1 MHNNLVKII
10 PFDCIGEDQRGV
22 TKKYSLPRNQ
32 SDFIYLTRKA
42 GSISGNTYHLG
53 ANSGTNPKIFILLS
67 GVIKF
72 SYRKVGTEH
81 VNIDTIESPS
91 MIEVL
96 PMVTHK
102 VEAISDIQML
112 ECNSIEDIHN
122 DRVREDVLLE
132 STKTR

>member
-1 MHNNLVKII
+1 MHNNLVKIT

-53 ANSGTNPKIFILLS
+53 KNSGTNPKVFVLLS

-72 SYRKVGTEH
+72 SYRKVGTDY
-81 VNIDTIESPS
+81 VNIDTVESPAL
-91 MIEVL
+91 IEVL

-102 VEAISDIQML
+102 VEAISDIQIL
-112 ECNSIEDIHN
+112 ECNSIEDIQN
-122 DRVREDVLLE
+122 DRVKEDVLLE
-132 STKTR
+132 STKTQ